1 MAEQINESETADH
14 LRQSHLPFN
23 FPHCNL
29 AKYFCRIFKQ
39 LHSAHNMPSALLT
52 TETTSSAHTALVP
65 TALGNFRDNHNQDSD
80 ASDGDQSD
88 TSRRSLS
95 PTRQGLSKAKK
106 RKERR
111 TFGAFAD
118 ELGDL
123 LGSAFQS
130 KDEPNHEGLAA
141 STHAG
146 RSHGEFGLR

>member
-23 FPHCNL
+23 FPPASLPNIFV
-29 AKYFCRIFKQ
+29 AVFKQ
-39 LHSAHNMPSALLT
+39 LSSTHNMPSALPT
-52 TETTSSAHTALVP
+52 TEATSSAPTALAP
-65 TALGNFRDNHNQDSD
+65 AALGNFRDNNSQDSD

-88 TSRRSLS
+88 ASRRSLS

-130 KDEPNHEGLAA
+130 KDEPKSEGLAA
-141 STHAG
+141 STHAS
-146 RSHGEFGLR
+146 RFQ

>member
-1 MAEQINESETADH
+1 
-14 LRQSHLPFN
+14 LPNIFV
-23 FPHCNL
+23 
-29 AKYFCRIFKQ
+29 AVFKQ
-39 LHSAHNMPSALLT
+39 LHSTHNMTSALPT
-52 TETTSSAHTALVP
+52 TEVTSSAPTALVP
-65 TALGNFRDNHNQDSD
+65 AALGNFREGHNQDSD

-88 TSRRSLS
+88 ASRGSLS

-123 LGSAFQS
+123 LGSAFES
-130 KDEPNHEGLAA
+130 KDEPKLEGLAA

-146 RSHGEFGLR
+146 RSQ

>member
-52 TETTSSAHTALVP
+52 TDTTSSAHTALVP
-65 TALGNFRDNHNQDSD
+65 TALGNFRDNHDQDSD